1 MNQNLVVILCSRS
14 NSQHKKTI
22 LSRCNNKSSHLFP
35 LLMFCQARAWKTPY
49 NPRGEFKIT
58 NVLAKLHRAA
68 HVSLPNP
75 YGWFKGWK
83 LRNLGLND
91 NSPALHRKSS
101 PMALE
106 AWSIQLA
113 NHHKN
118 DLLWRARNLAQT
130 TPPLPNKAS
139 HWYWTNSF
147 LDHCHQQSTTKLL
160 GFTSKDPLGVA
171 HPHSI
176 KIFSVQPPSLNHS
189 TALSRVLFLETW
201 MHVSSSL
208 IDVHVGS
215 QPPQAFTSEK
225 FKQTQ
230 FTNMQASAN
239 I

>member
-1 MNQNLVVILCSRS
+1 MNQNFVVILCSRS
-14 NSQHKKTI
+14 NSQHKQQ
-22 LSRCNNKSSHLFP
+22 
-35 LLMFCQARAWKTPY
+35 FCHDVTTNRPFY
-49 NPRGEFKIT
+49 FRGEFKIT

-118 DLLWRARNLAQT
+118 DLLWRTRNLAQT

-139 HWYWTNSF
+139 RWYWTNSF
-147 LDHCHQQSTTKLL
+147 LDHCHHQQSTPKLL

-176 KIFSVQPPSLNHS
+176 KILSVQPTSLNH
-189 TALSRVLFLETW
+189 
-201 MHVSSSL
+201 
-208 IDVHVGS
+208 
-215 QPPQAFTSEK
+215 
-225 FKQTQ
+225 
-230 FTNMQASAN
+230 
-239 I
+239 

>member
-22 LSRCNNKSSHLFP
+22 LSRCNNKSSLLFP
-35 LLMFCQARAWKTPY
+35 LLMFCQATAWKTPY

-118 DLLWRARNLAQT
+118 DLLYASIAQQGFPLVLNQLLSRSPSSAVYT
-130 TPPLPNKAS
+130 QAAWFFFQRPPWCS
-139 HWYWTNSF
+139 SSSQ
-147 LDHCHQQSTTKLL
+147 HQNIFRSTTK
-160 GFTSKDPLGVA
+160 S
-171 HPHSI
+171 
-176 KIFSVQPPSLNHS
+176 
-189 TALSRVLFLETW
+189 
-201 MHVSSSL
+201 
-208 IDVHVGS
+208 
-215 QPPQAFTSEK
+215 
-225 FKQTQ
+225 
-230 FTNMQASAN
+230 
-239 I
+239 